1 MAVTA
6 AELQAVAAQAEQDTA
21 HYEGLAEQ
29 ARLRGLTAEAET
41 FGLPAC
47 DTHLIAKL
55 RNMPADLRNY
65 VLVPTT
71 TRHLQLPKERP

>member
-1 MAVTA
+1 MTA
-6 AELQAVAAQAEQDTA
+6 GELQEAATDASEVTLLA
-21 HYEGLAEQ
+21 EGLAEQ
-29 ARLRGLTAEAET
+29 ARLRGLTAQAET

-55 RNMPADLRNY
+55 RAMPEEQRNSI
-65 VLVPTT
+65 LVPTT

>member
-1 MAVTA
+1 MTA
-6 AELQAVAAQAEQDTA
+6 GELQAINAQAAEATLLA
-21 HYEGLAEQ
+21 EGLTEQ
-29 ARLRGLTAEAET
+29 ARLRGLTAQAET

-55 RNMPADLRNY
+55 RNMDPELRAY

-71 TRHLQLPKERP
+71 TRHLQLPKEQP

>member
-1 MAVTA
+1 MVPARVPRPTPRHLGATVNARAAALAEA
-6 AELQAVAAQAEQDTA
+6 AEPSTDS
-21 HYEGLAEQ
+21 
-29 ARLRGLTAEAET
+29 

-55 RNMPADLRNY
+55 RAMPEDLRAY
-65 VLVPTT
+65 ILVPTT

>member
-1 MAVTA
+1 MNARA
-6 AELQAVAAQAEQDTA
+6 AS
-21 HYEGLAEQ
+21 LAES
-29 ARLRGLTAEAET
+29 REPSTDS

-55 RNMPADLRNY
+55 RAMPEDLRAY
-65 VLVPTT
+65 ILVPTT

>member
-1 MAVTA
+1 VIAG
-6 AELQAVAAQAEQDTA
+6 ELQAINAQAP
-21 HYEGLAEQ
+21 AES
-29 ARLRGLTAEAET
+29 

-55 RNMPADLRNY
+55 RAMPEDLRAY

-71 TRHLQLPKERP
+71 TRHIQLPKERP

>member
-1 MAVTA
+1 M
-6 AELQAVAAQAEQDTA
+6 
-21 HYEGLAEQ
+21 
-29 ARLRGLTAEAET
+29 ET

-55 RNMPADLRNY
+55 RAMPEEQRSAI
-65 VLVPTT
+65 LVPTT